1 MCVKYVYLFYKSW
14 VYCANLAFVSL
25 TGFDCR
31 CGHLFCSIH
40 RYSDVHNCSFDYK
53 ADAAEKIRKENPLV
67 IGEKIEKIWV
77 EDCKDVFLPSFSWNL
92 ELCMLKWNIRK
103 FILSLCFILPLK
115 FIYLQN
121 TVVCIPW
128 NIYIISYLICINK
141 WVLVLTC
148 WEDLGDRAFLV
159 IEQSLHVKAI
169 ARIYI
174 LVFSITI
181 VKKKITFT

>member
-1 MCVKYVYLFYKSW
+1 
-14 VYCANLAFVSL
+14 
-25 TGFDCR
+25 
-31 CGHLFCSIH
+31 
-40 RYSDVHNCSFDYK
+40 
-53 ADAAEKIRKENPLV
+53 
-67 IGEKIEKIWV
+67 
-77 EDCKDVFLPSFSWNL
+77 
-92 ELCMLKWNIRK
+92 MLKWNTYANL
-103 FILSLCFILPLK
+103 FCPFVSFYLK

-128 NIYIISYLICINK
+128 NIYIISNLICINK

-148 WEDLGDRAFLV
+148 REDLGDRAFLV

-181 VKKKITFT
+181 VKKKMTLFT